1 MGASKL
7 KNTNKKW
14 PLLIPITI
22 GIIMTGSYFYTL
34 NKNKQ
39 SYYPAEKV
47 ITSVKDYFQNV
58 TGSYIVYEPTTYRK
72 FGIEYEVYKGG
83 VSAVRNGKTYH
94 YTFIADAYNGQVI
107 DIVEV

>member
-1 MGASKL
+1 MGAISLTNFK
-7 KNTNKKW
+7 KNW
-14 PLLIPITI
+14 PLMIPITI

-47 ITSVKDYFQNV
+47 IESVKEYFQDV
-58 TGSYIVYEPTTYRK
+58 SGSFIVYEPTLYRK

-83 VSAVRNGKTYH
+83 ISAIRNGKTYQ
-94 YTFIADAYNGQVI
+94 YTFIADAYDGQVI
-107 DIVEV
+107 DIIEV